1 MALDSLSL
9 IALLLLT
16 VIVAYFV
23 IERITQSPKTEVLD
37 DVEKVSETPDAL
49 DIPEGREEENENG
62 TEKSD

>member
-1 MALDSLSL
+1 MSLDSLSL
-9 IALLLLT
+9 IALLLVT

-23 IERITQSPKTEVLD
+23 IKRITQSPKAEVLE

-49 DIPEGREEENENG
+49 DIPDDEEEENKNG